1 MSEIDP
7 VLLTSDLIKC
17 QSVTPEEAGAIDLL
31 EVLLRKKG
39 FACSRISRGG
49 IENLFAR
56 WGTGTVGRSFAYN
69 GHTDVVPIGDP
80 KSWTVDPFGA
90 EVKNDYLFGRGATDM
105 KSSVAAF
112 VAAAID
118 FVNKTPPN
126 GSIVIIGS
134 GASFHAVR

>member
-56 WGTGTVGRSFAYN
+56 WGTGTVGRSFAYD
-69 GHTDVVPIGDP
+69 GHTDVVQ
-80 KSWTVDPFGA
+80 
-90 EVKNDYLFGRGATDM
+90 TDHM
-105 KSSVAAF
+105 EWKQALEAK
-112 VAAAID
+112 AAAKPQELTGN
-118 FVNKTPPN
+118 FT
-126 GSIVIIGS
+126 
-134 GASFHAVR
+134 